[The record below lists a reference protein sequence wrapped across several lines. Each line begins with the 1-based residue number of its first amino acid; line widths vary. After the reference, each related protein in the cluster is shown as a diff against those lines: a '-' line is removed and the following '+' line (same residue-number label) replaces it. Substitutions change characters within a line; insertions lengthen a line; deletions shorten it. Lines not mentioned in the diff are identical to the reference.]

1 MEKHKLRHSRF
12 IGDGD
17 TNTFK
22 IVSESKPYGEG
33 VATEKIGCVGH
44 VQKRLGTRLGKLKAS
59 RKGTKL
65 PDGKTLEGRGRLTD
79 KVIDKLQTQYGTA
92 IRANKNNLTKMR
104 ENVWAVYFYHLSTD
118 DNPLHKFCT
127 AKCPYK
133 KAEARDEL
141 HTFKHKNSL
150 TSAVMEAIKPI
161 FKVLS

>member
-1 MEKHKLRHSRF
+1 
-12 IGDGD
+12 
-17 TNTFK
+17 
-22 IVSESKPYGEG
+22 
-33 VATEKIGCVGH
+33 
-44 VQKRLGTRLGKLKAS
+44 
-59 RKGTKL
+59 
-65 PDGKTLEGRGRLTD
+65 
-79 KVIDKLQTQYGTA
+79 
-92 IRANKNNLTKMR
+92 MR

-161 FKVLS
+161 FKDLSQTELLKKCLEGYTENPNESINSVI